1 MCIFVCLSRE
11 STFSGPFVHGMM
23 WYMVLPQVDANVWL
37 RAAFRPLMSSKSNVK
52 ARYDVIPPQ

>member
-1 MCIFVCLSRE
+1 
-11 STFSGPFVHGMM
+11 M